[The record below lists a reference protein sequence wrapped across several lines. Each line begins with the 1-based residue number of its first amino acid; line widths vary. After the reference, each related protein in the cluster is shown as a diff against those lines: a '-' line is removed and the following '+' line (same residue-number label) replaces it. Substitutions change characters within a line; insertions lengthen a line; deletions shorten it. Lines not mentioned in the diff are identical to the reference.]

1 MALLVQLELELVWVA
16 EFLMLPGLF
25 VLFGAVPCG
34 ESHTGESRGLRA
46 MTSAVPSAPPLN
58 PNASAH
64 GFTVLYSIINLDS
77 LSLCSSHSQ
86 STLPS
91 SLKSIL

>member
-34 ESHTGESRGLRA
+34 ESHALRA

-58 PNASAH
+58 TNASAH
-64 GFTVLYSIINLDS
+64 GLTVLYSIINLDS
-77 LSLCSSHSQ
+77 LTLCSSHSQ